1 MLLTRLRSFIR
12 YLSVDIN
19 EQRRLGAA
27 LILLIRSRIWFLYFL
42 SPFFSRLPYFSSS
55 KLFLWHC
62 LSKVYFSGDFSSIS
76 CKNLSDILVPLIR
89 QTHSYQLA
97 LTSLQSDRNGF
108 LQRGR
113 NYMQLSSDLLKI
125 SSSRILIFHHF
136 DPFGYFP
143 LSWIQALT
151 HIQSSGW
158 QVIISSS
165 FIDPRFIDQLQDSGI
180 KLAFRHNIGF
190 CLGAYRDLSLLLKS
204 SSSLSNRITSLAF
217 INDSNLLIHPPSVL
231 TDYLNQLTLS
241 EEYKPVPILAGLT
254 DSAQLNSYHIQSFFL
269 YANKALLDSPHWF
282 RFWSNLAVDSPKE
295 KLILNGEIGLSQYLL
310 SYGIT
315 LKVLF
320 PLVKNL
326 LYHYPMSEE
335 LLSYGIHQPHDVN
348 QTLFA
353 WRSLLERGYP
363 FVKKHVLFQLFENGG
378 HRLTIADLASF
389 IPADKFDLIAE
400 DINQLFI
407 NRNSCYPSDPL

>member
-1 MLLTRLRSFIR
+1 M
-12 YLSVDIN
+12 
-19 EQRRLGAA
+19 
-27 LILLIRSRIWFLYFL
+27 
-42 SPFFSRLPYFSSS
+42 
-55 KLFLWHC
+55 
-62 LSKVYFSGDFSSIS
+62 
-76 CKNLSDILVPLIR
+76 
-89 QTHSYQLA
+89 
-97 LTSLQSDRNGF
+97 
-108 LQRGR
+108 
-113 NYMQLSSDLLKI
+113 
-125 SSSRILIFHHF
+125 
-136 DPFGYFP
+136 
-143 LSWIQALT
+143 
-151 HIQSSGW
+151 
-158 QVIISSS
+158 
-165 FIDPRFIDQLQDSGI
+165 
-180 KLAFRHNIGF
+180 
-190 CLGAYRDLSLLLKS
+190 
-204 SSSLSNRITSLAF
+204 SNRITSLAF

-241 EEYKPVPILAGLT
+241 EEYKPIPILAGLT

-269 YANKALLDSPHWF
+269 YANKALVDIPHWF

-363 FVKKHVLFQLFENGG
+363 FVKKHVLFQLFENGA
-378 HRLTIADLASF
+378 ID
-389 IPADKFDLIAE
+389 
-400 DINQLFI
+400 
-407 NRNSCYPSDPL
+407 